1 MTTTKPL
8 SERIGIGAAVAEY
21 ELPPQWSERLRRIQ
35 DECRQ
40 LESQRDALLAACEQ
54 AREFWGTEDKWAR
67 LCVATIL
74 DQAIREAK
82 GDTIYARAAIANA
95 TAKGTP

>member
-8 SERIGIGAAVAEY
+8 SAIIRDYAMRIDPDNGPAHSHIDEFADDVA
-21 ELPPQWSERLRRIQ
+21 
-35 DECRQ
+35 D
-40 LESQRDALLAACEQ
+40 LEAQRDALLAACEQ

>member
-8 SERIGIGAAVAEY
+8 SGSIRRWAIEFDVRSQAGQRYREWAEQAKAVEA
-21 ELPPQWSERLRRIQ
+21 
-35 DECRQ
+35 
-40 LESQRDALLAACEQ
+40 QRDALLAACEQ